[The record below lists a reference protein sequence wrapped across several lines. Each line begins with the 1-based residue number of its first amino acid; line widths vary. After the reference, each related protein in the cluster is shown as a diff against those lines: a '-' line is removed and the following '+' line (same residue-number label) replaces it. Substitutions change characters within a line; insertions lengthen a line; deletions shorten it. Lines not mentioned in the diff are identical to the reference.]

1 MLVVEKELEIEMIT
15 FLTNLLLD
23 KQNAMINLLAV

>member
-15 FLTNLLLD
+15 FFTNILLD
-23 KQNAMINLLAV
+23 KHNAMINLQAV